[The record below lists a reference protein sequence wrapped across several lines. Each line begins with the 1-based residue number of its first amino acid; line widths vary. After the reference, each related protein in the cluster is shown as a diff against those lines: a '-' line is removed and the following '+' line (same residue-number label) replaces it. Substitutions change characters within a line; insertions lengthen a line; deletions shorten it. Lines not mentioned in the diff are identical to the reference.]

1 MTKPVKKTGYNENYK
16 MTAVQ
21 DSPQIPISP
30 KLPWLAA
37 MAMFMQSL
45 DATILNTALPVIA
58 KDLNHSPLSMQA
70 VVVSYALTLALLI
83 PLSGWLADR
92 YGTKKIFS
100 IAVFLFTL
108 GSFSCAVSSTYSQLV
123 ASRILQAIGGSMM
136 VPVSRLALIYAYPKN
151 RLLSVMNFVTMPGLV
166 GPLVGPLLGGWLVDV
181 ASWHW
186 IFLINIPIGALGLV
200 FARYVMPNFTRP
212 SNRLDIIG
220 FVLFSLAIV
229 SLSMLLEAGEFTEVN
244 WLPVVIILSVSILFG
259 GLYVWYSRRV
269 KNPIVNLNLLKIRT
283 LRIGLLG
290 NLCTRLG
297 IGSVPFLLP
306 QMLQIAFLHT
316 PTESGMV
323 MMSSAIATII
333 AKSQVVPLVKRF
345 GYKNILIGNTIILA
359 FVIAMF
365 ALLNKAT
372 PLLLIVPILVVY
384 GAVNSIQMSSMN
396 TISLA
401 DLTPEVASGGNSM
414 VAITQQ
420 LSMSFGVSV
429 GATILRGM
437 EDSAWLTGG
446 NIEFSFK
453 ATFVILGIITLLASL
468 VFVQLRKDD
477 GEEMSGHQ

>member
-1 MTKPVKKTGYNENYK
+1 MA
-16 MTAVQ
+16 AVL
-21 DSPQIPISP
+21 DSPQNISP

-37 MAMFMQSL
+37 IAMFMQSL

-92 YGTKKIFS
+92 YGTKRIFT

-108 GSFSCAVSSTYSQLV
+108 GSLACAISQTYSQLV
-123 ASRILQAIGGSMM
+123 AARILQAVGGSMM

-166 GPLVGPLLGGWLVDV
+166 GPLIGPLLGGWLVDV

-186 IFLINIPIGALGLV
+186 IFLINLPIGLAGIV
-200 FARYVMPNFTRP
+200 FTYFVMPNFQRP

-229 SLSMLLEAGEFTEVN
+229 SLSMLLEVGELTSVN
-244 WLPVVIILSVSILFG
+244 WELIVIILCVSILFW
-259 GLYVWYSRRV
+259 LVYIWYSKRV
-269 KNPIVNLNLLKIRT
+269 KNPIINLNLLKIRT
-283 LRIGLLG
+283 LRIGILG

-297 IGSVPFLLP
+297 IGSLPFLLP

-316 PTESGMV
+316 ATQSGMV
-323 MMSSAIATII
+323 MMASAVATIV

-345 GYKNILIGNTIILA
+345 GYKNILIANTVILG

-365 ALLNKAT
+365 ALPDKTT
-372 PLLLIVPILVVY
+372 PLILIVPILVVY

-429 GATILRGM
+429 GATILRGT
-437 EDSAWLTGG
+437 ESATWLTGG
-446 NIEFSFK
+446 DIGISFK
-453 ATFVILGIITLLASL
+453 ATFVILGIITLLSSF
-468 VFVQLRKDD
+468 VFTQLKKDD